1 MLVLAENISVLERE
15 KLRAMRL
22 RARAIGETLAAFG
35 TDDADLIP
43 VLHRL
48 PSPTFFTH
56 DSDFLRRDWWHAEY
70 ALVWLDLPEMR
81 RRPTSAASYVTRR
94 SRPLRNE
101 WDVSRACIPA
111 AWTCGAPGMARRS
124 TSFGCAPH
132 ETKR

>member
-1 MLVLAENISVLERE
+1 MLVLDENISVLERE

-56 DSDFLRRDWWHAEY
+56 DSDFLRRDWWHAGY
-70 ALVWLDLPEMR
+70 ALVWLDLPDDE
-81 RRPTSAASYVTRR
+81 AASYIRRFLRHPAFKTAAQRMGCVARVHPGGVDVWR
-94 SRPLRNE
+94 SRHGETEHVTWLR
-101 WDVSRACIPA
+101 SA
-111 AWTCGAPGMARRS
+111 
-124 TSFGCAPH
+124 
-132 ETKR
+132 